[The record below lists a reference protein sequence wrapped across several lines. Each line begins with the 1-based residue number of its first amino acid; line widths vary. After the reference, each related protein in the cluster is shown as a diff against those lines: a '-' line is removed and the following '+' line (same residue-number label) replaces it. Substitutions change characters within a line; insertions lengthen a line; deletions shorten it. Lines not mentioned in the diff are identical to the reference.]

1 MTSRGKQGKH
11 NPQRSD
17 HERKRVQ
24 SKHPAEE
31 GEDSGSTSQ
40 EPLATVSTQNEPST
54 PISFWKET
62 DARYGYLCQWYHCPF
77 KDDGKSKT
85 YKSAEHYLMHH
96 KALVFGDED
105 IALQILKAGTPRK
118 AKGLGRQVANF
129 DENVWNEQRE
139 RIVREGN
146 YFKFTNAVSE
156 EGLRL
161 GDNNSAPLVGMSLRE
176 LLLSTGER
184 ELVEASR
191 FDPIWGIGF
200 SAADAETTDRSL
212 WGLNLLGKALMEVRK
227 RLKEEDDEKEKGKEK
242 HKQEATTTEG
252 PIQG

>member
-1 MTSRGKQGKH
+1 M
-11 NPQRSD
+11 
-17 HERKRVQ
+17 
-24 SKHPAEE
+24 
-31 GEDSGSTSQ
+31 
-40 EPLATVSTQNEPST
+40 NESST
-54 PISFWKET
+54 PIYFWKET
-62 DARYGYLCQWYHCPF
+62 DPRYGYLCQWYHCPF
-77 KDDGKSKT
+77 KDDGESKT

-105 IALQILKAGTPRK
+105 MALQILKAGTPKK
-118 AKGLGRQVANF
+118 AKGLGREVANF
-129 DENVWNEQRE
+129 DEKVWSEQRE

-146 YFKFTNAVSE
+146 YYKFTNAVSE

-161 GDNNSAPLVGMSLRE
+161 GDNSSTPLVGMSLRE
-176 LLLSTGER
+176 LLLSTGDR

-212 WGLNLLGKALMEVRK
+212 WGLNLLGKALMEVRD
-227 RLKEEDDEKEKGKEK
+227 RLRDEDDESEKEKE
-242 HKQEATTTEG
+242 EPTTTDT